1 MVTSAY
7 IYIWKLLTVISI
19 LILNHILKHN
29 KIYNILKHTKT
40 PIICSHA
47 LQFSR
52 ICSFK
57 IEKHLYP
64 MYRLWFFNRVY
75 PESLTGIKEK
85 KDEENLQTTQEKV
98 NNSHGTLQKPH
109 ITQNLSFKEVF
120 LKNKFS
126 YLL

>member
-1 MVTSAY
+1 MVFQQS
-7 IYIWKLLTVISI
+7 V
-19 LILNHILKHN
+19 
-29 KIYNILKHTKT
+29 
-40 PIICSHA
+40 PRIIN
-47 LQFSR
+47 
-52 ICSFK
+52 
-57 IEKHLYP
+57 
-64 MYRLWFFNRVY
+64 WN
-75 PESLTGIKEK
+75 KEK